1 MNQSSCF
8 VKARPC
14 ILNGQANGRYSER
27 EIETMKTYRGN
38 ATAVGVLL
46 IACTVSSVLS
56 AAPLGSLL
64 DGPDYLNKLAGN
76 SNRVVL
82 TALIEFVWAATG
94 AGIAIGLYPVLRRH
108 NRALALGSVA
118 GRVAEGVVILAGTL
132 SLLVLLTV
140 SQGALAAGTAVPAF
154 TREALLAT
162 RDWVHGFV
170 GLLAFLTGASM
181 YYYVLYSA
189 RLLPR
194 WLSGWGLAAVA
205 LALGATLYSG
215 FTQDFGFSTVNTV
228 LNIPIGLQEMVMAVW
243 LLVKGFN
250 PVTLDADD
258 QRSDQATL
266 IKT

>member
-1 MNQSSCF
+1 
-8 VKARPC
+8 
-14 ILNGQANGRYSER
+14 
-27 EIETMKTYRGN
+27 MKTYRGN